1 MKLSTSLL
9 VHYKRLDLQV
19 VIDTFYNFISYIKT
33 YQSLVVNG
41 SLELVLTS
49 ECNNWRL
56 DREFSKNGF
65 LILHIQDNTGRVSI
79 FNFCSGKDKV
89 TTKRQL
95 SEHWH
100 EE

>member
-19 VIDTFYNFISYIKT
+19 VIDTFYKFISYIKT

-49 ECNNWRL
+49 ECSNWRL

-65 LILHIQDNTGRVSI
+65 LILHIQEIRG
-79 FNFCSGKDKV
+79 
-89 TTKRQL
+89 
-95 SEHWH
+95 E
-100 EE
+100 